1 MRVCVLR
8 ERRAGERRVALVPAE
23 VAALAKA
30 GIEVAVE
37 SGAGEA
43 ASFPDDAFREAGAS
57 VRASAARALEGSD
70 VIVKINPPST
80 GANEVAD
87 EVAALP
93 EGIVL
98 ISFVSPVANL
108 ELVRRLAEARVTTL
122 AMDQVPRITRAQK
135 MDALSSQA
143 TVAGYRASLLAAT
156 HLGRFLPMFMTAAG
170 TIPPGKVL
178 ILGAGVA
185 GLQAIATARRLG
197 AVVEAF
203 DIRPAVREQV
213 ESLGARFLEAELDE
227 SAEDEGGYARALS
240 DEKHQ
245 QELELIGGRL
255 PDMDAVITTANIPGA
270 RAPLLIT
277 SAMVATM
284 RPGSV
289 IIDLAGESGGNCELS
304 EHGRVVVHDGVVIV
318 APENL
323 PSELP
328 THASQMYARNVT
340 SFLQD
345 IVEDGELKLD
355 FEDEVVAGS
364 CVTHD
369 GEVVHAR
376 ALERLSS

>member
-1 MRVCVLR
+1 MKVCVLR
-8 ERRAGERRVALVPAE
+8 ENRAGERRVALVPAE
-23 VAALAKA
+23 VAALAKF

-37 SGAGEA
+37 SGAGEE
-43 ASFPDDAFREAGAS
+43 ASFLDDAFREAGAS
-57 VRASAARALEGSD
+57 VCESAARALEGSD
-70 VIVKINPPST
+70 VVVKINPPST
-80 GANEVAD
+80 GANGSAD
-87 EVAALP
+87 EIAALP

-156 HLGRFLPMFMTAAG
+156 HLGKFLPMFMTAAG

-203 DIRPAVREQV
+203 DIRPAVKEQV
-213 ESLGARFLEAELDE
+213 QSLGAKFLEAELDE

-240 DEKHQ
+240 EEKHQ

-270 RAPLLIT
+270 QAPVLIT

-304 EHGRVVVHDGVVIV
+304 EHGKVVVHGGVIIA
-318 APENL
+318 APDNL

-355 FEDEVVAGS
+355 FEDEVVSGS

-376 ALERLSS
+376 TLERLSS

>member
-1 MRVCVLR
+1 MKVCVLR
-8 ERRAGERRVALVPAE
+8 ESRPGERRVALVPAE
-23 VAALAKA
+23 VAALAKV
-30 GIEVAVE
+30 GVEVAVE
-37 SGAGEA
+37 AGAGQE
-43 ASFPDDAFREAGAS
+43 ASFTDDAFREAGAT
-57 VRASAARALEGSD
+57 VWGSAAQALEGSD
-70 VIVKINPPST
+70 VVVKINPPSM
-80 GANEVAD
+80 GGNGSAD
-87 EVAALP
+87 EVADLP

-98 ISFVSPVANL
+98 ISFISPMANL
-108 ELVRRLAEARVTTL
+108 ELVRRLADARVTAL

-156 HLGRFLPMFMTAAG
+156 HLGKFLPMFMTAAG
-170 TIPPGKVL
+170 TIPPARVL

-203 DIRPAVREQV
+203 DIRPAVKEQV
-213 ESLGARFLEAELDE
+213 ESLGAKFLEAELDE

-240 DEKHQ
+240 EEKHH
-245 QELELIGGRL
+245 QELDLIGGRL

-270 RAPLLIT
+270 RAPVLIT
-277 SAMVATM
+277 SAMAATM

-304 EHGRVVVHDGVVIV
+304 EHGKVVCRDGVIIA

-328 THASQMYARNVT
+328 THASQMYARNVS
-340 SFLQD
+340 SFLSD
-345 IVEDGELKLD
+345 LVEEGRLKLD
-355 FEDEVVAGS
+355 FDDEVVSGS
-364 CVTHD
+364 CVTHG
-369 GEVVHAR
+369 GEVMHAR

>member
-8 ERRAGERRVALVPAE
+8 ESRAGERRVALVPAE
-23 VAALAKA
+23 VAALAKV

-37 SGAGEA
+37 AGAGEA
-43 ASFPDDAFREAGAS
+43 ASFPDDAFREAGAE
-57 VRASAARALEGSD
+57 VCESAARALEGSD
-70 VIVKINPPST
+70 VVVKINPPAIGGN
-80 GANEVAD
+80 GAAD
-87 EVAALP
+87 EIAALP

-98 ISFVSPVANL
+98 ISFISPMANL
-108 ELVRRLAEARVTTL
+108 DLVQRLAEARVTSL

-156 HLGRFLPMFMTAAG
+156 HLGKFLPMFMTAAG

-203 DIRPAVREQV
+203 DIRPAVKEQV
-213 ESLGARFLEAELDE
+213 QSLGAKFLEAELDE
-227 SAEDEGGYARALS
+227 GAEDEGGYARALS
-240 DEKHQ
+240 EEKHQ

-270 RAPLLIT
+270 RAPVLIT
-277 SAMVATM
+277 SDMVATM

-304 EHGRVVVHDGVVIV
+304 EHGRVVHHGGVIIA

-328 THASQMYARNVT
+328 THASQMYARNVS
-340 SFLQD
+340 SFLGD

-355 FEDEVVAGS
+355 FDDEVVSGS
-364 CVTHD
+364 CVTHG